1 MRSQWPHLAAEIET
15 MAFQR
20 GAPEAEV
27 WKVPPAAFLGA
38 RRVQQCVASCF
49 VQQSFASIQE
59 TFNSK
64 LLHLFYFKGG
74 KKRNR
79 EHSSDASH

>member
-1 MRSQWPHLAAEIET
+1 MRSQWPHLAVEMET

-20 GAPEAEV
+20 GATEAEV
-27 WKVPPAAFLGA
+27 WKMAQVAFLGA
-38 RRVQQCVASCF
+38 KRVQQCVATCF

-64 LLHLFYFKGG
+64 PLYLFYFKGG
-74 KKRNR
+74 EKRNQ